1 MVLQDPAWNPHT
13 ADVDKAVQAADE
25 RPAHELNATA
35 ADLSAFHARGG
46 KLIVYHG
53 WNDPAISPLN
63 SVNYYNSVIK
73 QMGAQTTDSFMR
85 LYMVPGMEHCDGGPG
100 PSSFRQL
107 GLTTARAPEARI
119 YTAPEHGVSEALAP

>member
-1 MVLQDPAWNPHT
+1 MVLQDPAWNALT

-25 RPAHELNATA
+25 RTAHALNATA

-85 LYMVPGMEHCDGGPG
+85 LYMVPGMEHCAGGPC
-100 PSSFRQL
+100 PSSLRQRC
-107 GLTTARAPEARI
+107 LTSPEGAEHRI
-119 YTAPEHGVSEALAP
+119 HTAPEPSGRKG